1 MELASL
7 RRLIRTRP
15 AGWLLAFALVW
26 LPAAQWA
33 AAAHAFLHLRAA
45 STSDSERP
53 AHLPASSCELCVVA
67 ASIGGA
73 APTAH
78 PIAPAIVALPQAME
92 PAPPATIAWRAP
104 ASPYRSRAPPLLT
117 A

>member
-1 MELASL
+1 MELASV

-45 STSDSERP
+45 TSSDTDRP

-73 APTAH
+73 APTA
-78 PIAPAIVALPQAME
+78 PPATPAVVDLPQALE
-92 PAPPATIAWRAP
+92 PAAPVSFAWRAP
-104 ASPYRSRAPPLLT
+104 PSPYRSRAPPSLL